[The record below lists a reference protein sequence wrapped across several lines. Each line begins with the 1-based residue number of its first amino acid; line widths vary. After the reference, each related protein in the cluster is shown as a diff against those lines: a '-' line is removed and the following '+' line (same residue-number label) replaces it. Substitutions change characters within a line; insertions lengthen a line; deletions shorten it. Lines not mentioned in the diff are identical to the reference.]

1 MSFGLRLFRSP
12 RVGHAVHDPQRAVAC
27 VERTETADADVGGST
42 GLARRVRQLHT
53 GDLTGQRLG
62 NVRLLRFGD
71 VVRFDHG
78 SRSGKG
84 LFLGRTE
91 CDDDDVVDG
100 LGVLLEGDVDSGF
113 AGYSDLL
120 RLIADERDEESGI
133 RGSRDRVAAIS
144 VRGRTRGRSFDQDGG
159 TCNRISGVVLDRSGY
174 LELLRKGREAGAQ
187 HNR

>member
-1 MSFGLRLFRSP
+1 MPSTIHSGLLPALSELKPRMRMSGAAPGWPDEFVSCTPATLPASAWATFDCCDLAMSSDLITVADPVKASFLAVPNATTMTSSMDWVSSLRVMSIL
-12 RVGHAVHDPQRAVAC
+12 
-27 VERTETADADVGGST
+27 DA
-42 GLARRVRQLHT
+42 RYR
-53 GDLTGQRLG
+53 
-62 NVRLLRFGD
+62 
-71 VVRFDHG
+71 
-78 SRSGKG
+78 
-84 LFLGRTE
+84 
-91 CDDDDVVDG
+91 
-100 LGVLLEGDVDSGF
+100 
-113 AGYSDLL
+113 DLL